1 MRSAYLNDTYHDA
14 RTGIRRLKN
23 RLLIERNGGGGE
35 TVVFFFFELLV
46 WCKQHSKYHWQK
58 VALIVYGVFSC
69 YSSLFLCFIAMEQNN
84 NTSRPYSS
92 TLSTF
97 LDHVKQY
104 LATIPPVTR
113 FALYTPVVVCIFD
126 RIVFPLL
133 SLQVNISSFISLNA
147 VSFQGKSILFRIKE
161 IHV

>member
-1 MRSAYLNDTYHDA
+1 M
-14 RTGIRRLKN
+14 
-23 RLLIERNGGGGE
+23 
-35 TVVFFFFELLV
+35 
-46 WCKQHSKYHWQK
+46 
-58 VALIVYGVFSC
+58 ALIVYGVFSC
-69 YSSLFLCFIAMEQNN
+69 YSSLFLCFITMEQNN

-113 FALYTPVVVCIFD
+113 FALYTPIVVCIFD

-147 VSFQGKSILFRIKE
+147 VSFQGKSILFSHQGDTCLIIVCASVQAGIVSICNK
-161 IHV
+161 